1 MTPPV
6 FRCSSVKD
14 TSLRLHYTP
23 GRKSRHSLAPLIV
36 GIVKALA
43 ELVVKNIHSLTIVT
57 EKPSGKEQ
65 AQFFISWKRIG
76 GSTADSTDPSN
87 SSLEER
93 DMEIG
98 LAGAALNRAFPF
110 HIILNTDAEIVQY
123 GQVRRPIQFNPIQS
137 LCVCCCGRCAREC
150 VSRSQFLRLLVS
162 YRVNRSIDLDLDL
175 SIAMCSRS
183 RVVLVC

>member
-1 MTPPV
+1 M

-123 GQVRRPIQFNPIQS
+123 GQVRRPIQSNPTQSNRCVCLLWS
-137 LCVCCCGRCAREC
+137 LCARVCF
-150 VSRSQFLRLLVS
+150 S
-162 YRVNRSIDLDLDL
+162 L
-175 SIAMCSRS
+175 SISPSS
-183 RVVLVC
+183 RVVSCQSIDRS